1 MGNCVIIAN
10 KMAVDR
16 EQKISRKMVHNYV
29 RETDVRM
36 LMSIGA
42 GKGLLNGP
50 PIKAPPYVKWACK
63 RGPPIRASN

>member
-29 RETDVRM
+29 RETDDRM

-42 GKGLLNGP
+42 GKGL
-50 PIKAPPYVKWACK
+50 
-63 RGPPIRASN
+63 